1 MLNFLKSFKRQSNS
15 ARTDGVPFM
24 NQNASVRVLFV
35 CMGNICRSPTA
46 EGAFRKLVETQNLAD
61 DIAIDSAGTISYH
74 VGEAPDGRA
83 QSAARQRD
91 IDLSELR
98 ARQFQAQDYY
108 DFDYIIAMDEDN
120 LRNIRA
126 LDPGD
131 GKAEVFLFLEFSDQ
145 YSEREVPDP
154 YYGGNNGFQR
164 VLDMIEDASVGLLDR
179 IRQQKG
185 L

>member
-1 MLNFLKSFKRQSNS
+1 MINFIKSFIRQADDAEEYPS
-15 ARTDGVPFM
+15 M
-24 NQNASVRVLFV
+24 NHNAAVKVLFV

-46 EGAFRKLVETQNLAD
+46 EGAFRQLVEQQGLAQ

-74 VGEAPDGRA
+74 VGEAPDSRA
-83 QSAARQRD
+83 QAAARERG
-91 IDLSELR
+91 IELSDLR
-98 ARQFQAQDYY
+98 ARQINVEDFRQ
-108 DFDYIIAMDEDN
+108 FDYIIAMDEDN
-120 LRNIRA
+120 LRNILA

-131 GKAEVFLFLEFSDQ
+131 GKAEVSLFLTFSKQ
-145 YSEREVPDP
+145 FEEHEVPDP

-164 VLDMIEDASVGLLDR
+164 VLDLIEDASVGLLEH